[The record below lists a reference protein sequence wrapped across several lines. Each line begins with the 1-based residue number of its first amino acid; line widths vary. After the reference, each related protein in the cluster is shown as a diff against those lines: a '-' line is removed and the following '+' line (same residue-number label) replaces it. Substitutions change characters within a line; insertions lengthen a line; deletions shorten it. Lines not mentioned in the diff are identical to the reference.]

1 MTRSNAARAASG
13 AVPKLS
19 IGQVLQRLGGEFPE
33 LAPSKLRFL
42 EEQGLLHP
50 ARTPSGYRK
59 FSDADVDRIRTI
71 LELQRDHYLPLK
83 VIGEHLDALDRGER
97 PPALGSP
104 VAAAPAPAAPAP
116 SMLPSGVDLTRDELL
131 RRSGASR
138 ELLEQALAAGLLPR
152 THRYEDDD
160 LALLTALVELEPRG
174 IGPRHLRAFRTAA
187 QHELGLI
194 EQAVSPLARR
204 GDAAAKQ
211 RADAQA
217 RQLAEQLERVRRALV
232 RQGLRDRR

>member
-1 MTRSNAARAASG
+1 
-13 AVPKLS
+13 
-19 IGQVLQRLGGEFPE
+19 
-33 LAPSKLRFL
+33 
-42 EEQGLLHP
+42 
-50 ARTPSGYRK
+50 
-59 FSDADVDRIRTI
+59 
-71 LELQRDHYLPLK
+71 
-83 VIGEHLDALDRGER
+83 
-97 PPALGSP
+97 
-104 VAAAPAPAAPAP
+104 
-116 SMLPSGVDLTRDELL
+116 MLPSGVGLTRDELL

-138 ELLEQALAAGLLPR
+138 ELLEQACSAGLLPR
-152 THRYEDDD
+152 AHRYEEDD
-160 LALLTALVELEPRG
+160 LALLAALVELEPRG

-194 EQAVSPLARR
+194 EQAVSPFARR